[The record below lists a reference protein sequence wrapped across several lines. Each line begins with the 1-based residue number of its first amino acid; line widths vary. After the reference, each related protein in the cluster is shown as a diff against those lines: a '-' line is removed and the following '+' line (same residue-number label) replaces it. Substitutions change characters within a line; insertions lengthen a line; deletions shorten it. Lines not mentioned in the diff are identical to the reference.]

1 MGSDKILDFLC
12 QQRFNHTMDRIL
24 VYNKKYQ
31 KAEIEVSKKLNYLL
45 KMKLSNKQRKA
56 IDRVIDAQNHSTSE
70 YGRIVYQQGLRDGI
84 KLMHEVNDL
93 LYNSKKIE

>member
-1 MGSDKILDFLC
+1 
-12 QQRFNHTMDRIL
+12 
-24 VYNKKYQ
+24 
-31 KAEIEVSKKLNYLL
+31 
-45 KMKLSNKQRKA
+45 MKLSNKQRKA

-70 YGRIVYQQGLRDGI
+70 YGRIVCQQGLRDGI